1 MSEVSRKVSIL
12 LNVELDEKVTKDEA
26 EEIANR
32 LEAVPREDLWAT
44 ILEDA
49 GVDANVISVD
59 AEVMEVENLDEFDD
73 EFDEGPEDEPDD
85 EDADAPTDDE

>member
-12 LNVELDEKVTKDEA
+12 LNMELDEKVTKDEA

-32 LEAVPREDLWAT
+32 LEAVPRDELWAA

-59 AEVMEVENLDEFDD
+59 AEVVEVEEFEDVDD
-73 EFDEGPEDEPDD
+73 EAVDEDLDD
-85 EDADAPTDDE
+85 EDANAPNDDE